1 MNPLRTVV
9 ERSLSSYIQAVS
21 GERNTVGAMAFTV
34 MPVSPHS
41 QPSALVT
48 PSIADFDAQYAVQ
61 PAGWPNNPRAD
72 DMKMT
77 LPPRFCAS
85 ICLPAARAISQDW
98 VTLTSMTSMNVSGG

>member
-1 MNPLRTVV
+1 V
-9 ERSLSSYIQAVS
+9 
-21 GERNTVGAMAFTV
+21 
-34 MPVSPHS
+34 
-41 QPSALVT
+41 
-48 PSIADFDAQYAVQ
+48 AQQ
-61 PAGWPNNPRAD
+61 PRAD